1 MRNRILSTEPEF
13 GIEDYP
19 EPEYYCHR
27 CGEDL
32 SDEDEE
38 TYSEWSAVD
47 TGLPILM
54 HNEDCLEPPPMSFF
68 RTCECCASEFDLADQ
83 VFVIGE
89 NKLWYCSARCKIKHE
104 RVCLMNVE
112 EPDIVY

>member
-1 MRNRILSTEPEF
+1 MRNRTLSTEPEF

-19 EPEYYCHR
+19 EPDYRCFR

-38 TYSEWSAVD
+38 TYSEWAAVD
-47 TGLPILM
+47 TGEPILL
-54 HNEDCLEPPPMSFF
+54 HNEDCLEPPAMSFF
-68 RTCECCASEFDLADQ
+68 KTCECCESEFDLSDQ
-83 VFVIGE
+83 RFVVGE
-89 NKLWYCSARCKIKHE
+89 GKVWYCSEGCKIKHE